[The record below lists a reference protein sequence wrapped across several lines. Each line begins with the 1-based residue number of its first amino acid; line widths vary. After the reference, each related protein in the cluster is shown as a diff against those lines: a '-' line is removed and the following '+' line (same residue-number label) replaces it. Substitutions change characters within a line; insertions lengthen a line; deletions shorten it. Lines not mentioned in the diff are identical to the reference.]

1 MNIDEIRKYSEKV
14 CKILDNFD
22 EFCNSIESETV
33 SSLMTN
39 QKGPELEQIKEKI
52 IKIDICESNR
62 KSKEVSYKE
71 KVIAF
76 LYTETFKFLKTNKVN
91 KIPISQKF
99 LSNMN
104 ALLRHQNCVH
114 HSHVTGNII
123 GYAHTFCNKKVRENY
138 YSIPV
143 IAHNLFRF
151 DFFFFIK
158 GVRSSVWQTTD
169 INIGE
174 KNPTDI
180 NFATIGNQVKF
191 VDTIK
196 YFQQSSGSLTESL
209 TDSEKA
215 KIRVTCETFYI

>member
-1 MNIDEIRKYSEKV
+1 M
-14 CKILDNFD
+14 
-22 EFCNSIESETV
+22 
-33 SSLMTN
+33 
-39 QKGPELEQIKEKI
+39 
-52 IKIDICESNR
+52 
-62 KSKEVSYKE
+62 
-71 KVIAF
+71 
-76 LYTETFKFLKTNKVN
+76 
-91 KIPISQKF
+91 
-99 LSNMN
+99 
-104 ALLRHQNCVH
+104 
-114 HSHVTGNII
+114 TGNII

-191 VDTIK
+191 VDTI
-196 YFQQSSGSLTESL
+196 S
-209 TDSEKA
+209 
-215 KIRVTCETFYI
+215 TFNKVRAA